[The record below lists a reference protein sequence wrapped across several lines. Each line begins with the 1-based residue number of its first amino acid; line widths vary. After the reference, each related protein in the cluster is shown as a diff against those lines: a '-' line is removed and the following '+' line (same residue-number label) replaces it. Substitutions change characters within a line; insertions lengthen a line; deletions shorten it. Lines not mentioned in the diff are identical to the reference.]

1 MAKNRSFLHCVA
13 NTFYNQCLTDLKDYC
28 FIFPNRRS
36 GVFFEKELI
45 ECSQESFILPHITTI
60 SDFLSDISGLVECN
74 RIESL
79 LDLYEEYCSITG
91 DKAESFDEFSYWG
104 NIILSDFNDL
114 DLYLVND
121 DRLFANL
128 KEYKEIGTDYL
139 TDEQKKVLNE
149 YFGESYSLSN
159 SGIDT
164 FWKHTN
170 NKSEQSSEYFYIW
183 EMLGVLYK
191 RFNERLRKKG
201 ITYSGQIYRKSVE
214 ILKNKPLTDFQ
225 HKQYVFVGF
234 NVLSTSEYHIFS
246 ILKDKGIADFYWD
259 LNSPALRDHNNK
271 ASHFI
276 NRNILNFKSKYDIEE
291 ERIESFPHIETKAI
305 PSNVG
310 QVKYA
315 ASIIDKLKS
324 ENKVD
329 NPNNLLDTAIVL
341 PDENLFIPLSGSLNK
356 EKLGPINITM
366 GFPLKHSLIAS
377 LLTAISKTHRQSR
390 KIKGEY
396 CYYIEDIKSI
406 FSHPYIKLIT
416 GNEIVDLQKRL
427 QKERLFF
434 IPFNILKETCPSLV
448 ELFLP
453 ITEISIIE
461 LIKYTENILNFISGK
476 IVTELDKSHNN
487 SIELTCV
494 QKYIEQFYKFV
505 DIISNY
511 NIKLNENT
519 FFFLIDRFIS
529 SATVSLQGEPLEG
542 LQIMGVLETRCL
554 DFKNI
559 IIPSMNERVF
569 PRKHFSRSFI
579 PYTIRKSFGMATI
592 EHQECMYAYYFYRM
606 ISRAENVYLLYDA
619 RTTGLGSGDA
629 SRYIQQ
635 LCKVYSESN
644 TQIEH
649 ISFDISS
656 SKDLNIAVPKTDRI
670 MEKLNVYRTKDSG
683 KYLSASSI
691 NSYILCPLKF
701 YFEKVE
707 GLYIDDEITEFMSN
721 STFGTIIHEIMLNIY
736 NPLKNK
742 LVTKDYIESYLHNKN
757 YCLDKL
763 ITRIVNREFYGKGD
777 NCFDAL
783 DGEGYMIED
792 VIKHY
797 IIEILKYDSKQEFT
811 YLQGEES
818 GDDEEKGYWEDLDI
832 NFKQFIDRVDSIET
846 GSDSSPLLRIIDY
859 KTGGDKTSVSNFTS
873 AMDNSKGKIFKAII
887 QIFLYC
893 NFYNYIRKSD
903 TPIKPLIYTVKDMS
917 QAEIKINRKGVNDYH
932 EYNDNFMEQ
941 MRLKINEMFDK
952 DTPFTQTKND
962 NNCTYCKFKDFCRK

>member
-1 MAKNRSFLHCVA
+1 MSNKKSFLHCVA
-13 NTFYNQCLTDLKDYC
+13 RTFHNQYLHDLKDFC

-60 SDFLSDISGLVECN
+60 SDFLSDTSGLVECN
-74 RIESL
+74 KIESI
-79 LDLYEEYCSITG
+79 LDLYEEYCSIAG
-91 DKAESFDEFSYWG
+91 DNAESFDEFSYWG

-114 DLYLVND
+114 DLYLVDANK
-121 DRLFANL
+121 LFTNL

-139 TDEQKKVLNE
+139 TDEQKNVLKE
-149 YFGESYSLSN
+149 YFGESYALSN
-159 SGIDT
+159 SGIDN

-170 NKSEQSSEYFYIW
+170 NNSEHTSEYLYIW
-183 EMLGVLYK
+183 EMLGVLYE
-191 RFNERLRKKG
+191 RFNKRLQNKG
-201 ITYSGQIYRKSVE
+201 VTYTGQIYRKSVE
-214 ILKNKPLTDFQ
+214 ILKTKPVSDFQ
-225 HKQYVFVGF
+225 HKQYIFVGF

-259 LNSPALRDHNNK
+259 LNSPALRDSNNK
-271 ASHFI
+271 ASLFI
-276 NRNILNFKSKYDIEE
+276 NKNIINFKSKLNIEE
-291 ERIESFPHIETKAI
+291 EPIETFPHIEAKAI

-315 ASIIDKLKS
+315 ASIIETLKNEKKIS
-324 ENKVD
+324 

-341 PDENLFIPLSGSLNK
+341 PDENLFIPLSGSLDK

-366 GFPLKHSLIAS
+366 GFPLKQSLIAS
-377 LLTAISKTHRQSR
+377 LLTTISKTHRQSR
-390 KIKGEY
+390 NIRGEY

-416 GNEIVDLQKRL
+416 GDEIVQLQKRL
-427 QKERLFF
+427 QSERLFF
-434 IPFNILKETCPSLV
+434 IPFKTLKETCPSLV

-453 ITEISIIE
+453 ITEISITE

-476 IVTELDKSHNN
+476 IVTKLDKDHNN

-519 FFFLIDRFIS
+519 FFFLIDRFVS
-529 SATVSLQGEPLEG
+529 NSTVSLQGEPLEG

-554 DFKNI
+554 DFRNI

-569 PRKHFSRSFI
+569 PKKHFSRSFI

-644 TQIEH
+644 TRIEH
-649 ISFDISS
+649 VSFDISS
-656 SKDLNIAVPKTDRI
+656 TQDLEIAVPKTNRI
-670 MEKLNVYRTKDSG
+670 MDKLNVYRTQDSG

-691 NSYILCPLKF
+691 NTYILCPLKF

-707 GLYIDDEITEFMSN
+707 GLYIDDEISEFMSN

-736 NPLKNK
+736 NPLKNRV
-742 LVTKDYIESYLHNKN
+742 VTKDYIESYIHNQN
-757 YCLDKL
+757 HCLDKL

-777 NCFDAL
+777 NCFDEL

-797 IIEILKYDSKQEFT
+797 ITEILKYDSMQEFT

-818 GDDEEKGYWEDLDI
+818 GENEEKGYWADLGI
-832 NFKQFIDRVDSIET
+832 NFKQYIDRVDSIQT
-846 GSDSSPLLRIIDY
+846 ASSPLLRIIDY
-859 KTGGDKTSVSNFTS
+859 KTGGDKTSVSSFAT
-873 AMDNSKGKIFKAII
+873 AMDNSKDKIHKAII

-893 NFYNYIRKSD
+893 NFYNYIRKID

-917 QAEIKINRKGVNDYH
+917 QAEIKINRNVINDYH
-932 EYNDNFMEQ
+932 TVNDDFMEQ
-941 MRLKINEMFDK
+941 IQLKINEMFDIN
-952 DTPFTQTKND
+952 TPFKQTKNE